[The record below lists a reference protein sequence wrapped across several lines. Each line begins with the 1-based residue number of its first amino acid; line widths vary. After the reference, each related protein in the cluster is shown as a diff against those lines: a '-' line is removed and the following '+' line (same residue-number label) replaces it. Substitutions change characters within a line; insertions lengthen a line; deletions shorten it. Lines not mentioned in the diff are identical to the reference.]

1 MDGETLA
8 GLIRGAQRGAPE
20 SFDRLVDVFASR
32 VFGFILRMTGSPQD
46 AEDLMQEVFLR
57 VVRMIGAYRH
67 DDRFEA
73 WLFRIAANLVRDRA
87 RRARRAPRLVSAQA
101 SGDDTG
107 RTPSTMDELPGS
119 PAPADARLIRAEE
132 IDALNAALVSLTDAE
147 REVIMLRHFGELS
160 FKEIAEVM
168 GTPLGTALAR
178 AHRGLARLREIMAAA
193 PESTV
198 GTRRDSRSS
207 EREACS
213 PARLSETGWRVREA

>member
-46 AEDLMQEVFLR
+46 AEDLVQEVFLR

-101 SGDDTG
+101 SGEDAG
-107 RTPSTMDELPGS
+107 RALSTMDELPGS
-119 PAPADARLIRAEE
+119 PAPADARLIRTEE
-132 IDALNAALVSLTDAE
+132 IDALNAAMVSLTDAE
-147 REVIMLRHFGELS
+147 REVIMLRHFGGLS
-160 FKEIAEVM
+160 FKEIAGVM

-178 AHRGLARLREIMAAA
+178 AHRGLARLRQIMAAE
-193 PESTV
+193 PESPAAK
-198 GTRRDSRSS
+198 
-207 EREACS
+207 ECEACL

>member
-32 VFGFILRMTGSPQD
+32 VFGFILRMTGSHQD

-87 RRARRAPRLVSAQA
+87 RRARRAPKLVSAQA
-101 SGDDTG
+101 SAEDAG
-107 RTPSTMDELPGS
+107 RASSTMDELPGS

-132 IDALNAALVSLTDAE
+132 IDALNAAMVSLTDAE
-147 REVIMLRHFGELS
+147 REVIMLRHLGGLS
-160 FKEIAEVM
+160 FKEIAGVM

-178 AHRGLARLREIMAAA
+178 AHRGLARLRQIMAAEPKSPA
-193 PESTV
+193 AK
-198 GTRRDSRSS
+198 

>member
-32 VFGFILRMTGSPQD
+32 VFGFILRMTGSHQD

-101 SGDDTG
+101 SGDDAG
-107 RTPSTMDELPGS
+107 RASSTMDELPGS

-132 IDALNAALVSLTDAE
+132 FDALNAAMVSLTDAE
-147 REVIMLRHFGELS
+147 REVIMLRHFGGLS

-178 AHRGLARLREIMAAA
+178 AHRGLARLRQIMAAEPKSPA
-193 PESTV
+193 AKK
-198 GTRRDSRSS
+198 
-207 EREACS
+207 REACL